1 MNQYHP
7 DRHTL
12 KPKTEQDMVAE
23 EATKITQSYEALQD
37 DHERALHLLELGG
50 MPMEDTISGAILG
63 QEFLMEVMELREEV
77 DCATAGDELDRLRA
91 DNKERMDDTC
101 EKLGEAFAQ
110 NDLSE
115 AKRLTAMLQY
125 WKRIDERINEK
136 R

>member
-91 DNKERMDDTC
+91 DNKERT
-101 EKLGEAFAQ
+101 FAQ